1 MKTQLWILLYLLS
14 VWPLA
19 VGPDL
24 SERPLTDT
32 PAWPQVVKV
41 S

>member
-19 VGPDL
+19 VGRTCL
-24 SERPLTDT
+24 ERPLTET